1 MIPAANVKG
10 EPLEFF
16 EWEPRVAAVQSGVFI
31 ALCNRVGLE
40 QEMEFCGQS
49 LVVDPNGELVAKADD
64 SEQVLYAELDLD
76 LIAESREARPYLKLR
91 RPEFCTLGTTD
102 TGA

>member
-1 MIPAANVKG
+1 
-10 EPLEFF
+10 
-16 EWEPRVAAVQSGVFI
+16 
-31 ALCNRVGLE
+31 
-40 QEMEFCGQS
+40 
-49 LVVDPNGELVAKADD
+49 LVAKADD